1 MLRMKKLMGV
11 CLSII
16 SLVSCMHASEGE
28 KVYQKKCASCHEA
41 YIPMPKLMENFVEQ
55 KNKLLNLKAPT
66 VNQLSYRL
74 KQQIGDP
81 KGDEEIHRM
90 EVSAFI
96 GDYLNDP
103 DKQKSVCLRDVIQY
117 FDTMPSMKGQLT
129 EEEME
134 SVSEYIYDF
143 DKKIIAEKGV
153 KHELFDAALQE
164 AQKSNK
170 VIVIKVMTEHC
181 HFCKKMDREVMVDQN
196 VVNILQKDFV
206 VVQVDITKNTLP
218 LGLTAELTPT
228 FFFIDKNK
236 KVLHKIVGSWNV
248 EDFLEILKEVN
259 DLKGVK
265 K

>member
-1 MLRMKKLMGV
+1 MLVLKRSIQAALFLTVIAAG
-11 CLSII
+11 LS
-16 SLVSCMHASEGE
+16 ADEGE

-41 YIPMPKLMENFVEQ
+41 YIPMTKLMENFVE
-55 KNKLLNLKAPT
+55 KENRLLKLKAPT
-66 VNQLSYRL
+66 LNQLSYRL

-96 GDYLNDP
+96 ADYLKNP

-117 FDTMPSMKGQLT
+117 FDTMPSMKGELS

-134 SVSEYIYDF
+134 SVSEYIYNF
-143 DKKIIAEKGV
+143 DKKIIREKGV
-153 KHELFDAALQE
+153 KHASFDPALLE
-164 AQKSNK
+164 AQNSNK
-170 VIVIKVMTEHC
+170 VIIIKAMTAHC
-181 HFCKKMDREVMVDQN
+181 HFCKKMDREVMVDEK
-196 VVNILQKDFV
+196 VVSVLRKGFI
-206 VVQVDITKNTLP
+206 VVQVDITKNALP

-236 KVLHKIVGSWNV
+236 KVLHKIVGAWNV
-248 EDFLEILKEVN
+248 EDFVEILGQINV
-259 DLKGVK
+259 LKGK